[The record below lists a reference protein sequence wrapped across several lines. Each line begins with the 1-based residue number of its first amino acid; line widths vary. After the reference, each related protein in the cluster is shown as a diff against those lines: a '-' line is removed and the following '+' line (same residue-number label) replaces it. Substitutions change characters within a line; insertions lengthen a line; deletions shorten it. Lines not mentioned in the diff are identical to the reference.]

1 MKPLL
6 FSLSTLG
13 RPRGVLSKEDLCDL
27 KFKGNNPGCCEES
40 GSNMR
45 GQEEGSKPAGT
56 MHETATGQDNG
67 RADRPV
73 HKNMELGL
81 TKGKLIRIGE
91 EEL

>member
-1 MKPLL
+1 MIL
-6 FSLSTLG
+6 SL
-13 RPRGVLSKEDLCDL
+13 KETILAAVRSLDQ
-27 KFKGNNPGCCEES
+27 
-40 GSNMR
+40 NMR
-45 GQEEGSKPAGT
+45 GQEEASKPAGT

-73 HKNMELGL
+73 HKNVELGP

>member
-1 MKPLL
+1 MIL
-6 FSLSTLG
+6 SL
-13 RPRGVLSKEDLCDL
+13 KETILAAVRSLDQ
-27 KFKGNNPGCCEES
+27 
-40 GSNMR
+40 NMR

-73 HKNMELGL
+73 HKNMELRP

>member
-1 MKPLL
+1 MIL
-6 FSLSTLG
+6 SL
-13 RPRGVLSKEDLCDL
+13 KETILAAVRSLDQ
-27 KFKGNNPGCCEES
+27 
-40 GSNMR
+40 NMR